1 MNWIGIFREVR
12 KLVTKTQT
20 DRFYAL
26 YALLVFIFIVYM

>member
-1 MNWIGIFREVR
+1 MNWIGIFREAR
-12 KLVTKTQT
+12 KLVTEIQT